1 VRTSSLYTI
10 WIIMKKIHFN
20 TNQSMT
26 LTFYPTGNRVH
37 KHCTEFTST
46 SCVPCSDSTFLDEP
60 NGLTACIQCTNCDPG
75 FGLKVKQPC
84 RPSSD
89 TVCGTLEGIVVQQ
102 NTTLLT
108 GSAAQCVVKIPITF
122 ILLNI
127 EPCFTYIYKIGD
139 RDCRM
144 CRPGY
149 RVYSHCTKSTITSCV
164 PCIDSTFL
172 DEPSGKTTCNKCTTC
187 HPGLGLKVK
196 QPCRPSSDTVCGT
209 LEGFYC
215 LDPTKDGCRAAQRH
229 SSCKP
234 GQYISHTGTT
244 SADTVCADC
253 TGDTYSDG
261 SFTSCQPYTQCDTL
275 KLQQIKP
282 GTHSSNSECGPQTSL
297 PIAAIISP
305 VVVVVLAVIAAVTG
319 VTIRRKYLS

>member
-1 VRTSSLYTI
+1 MEQFETLI
-10 WIIMKKIHFN
+10 W
-20 TNQSMT
+20 T
-26 LTFYPTGNRVH
+26 
-37 KHCTEFTST
+37 
-46 SCVPCSDSTFLDEP
+46 
-60 NGLTACIQCTNCDPG
+60 
-75 FGLKVKQPC
+75 
-84 RPSSD
+84 
-89 TVCGTLEGIVVQQ
+89 
-102 NTTLLT
+102 
-108 GSAAQCVVKIPITF
+108 IPITF

-127 EPCFTYIYKIGD
+127 EPCFTYDPAIYKIGD

-149 RVYSHCTKSTITSCV
+149 HVNSHCTKSTITSCV

-172 DEPSGKTTCNKCTTC
+172 DEPSGKTTCNNCTTC
-187 HPGLGLKVK
+187 GPGLGLKVK

-244 SADTVCADC
+244 STDTVCADC
-253 TGDTYSDG
+253 TGDTYSNG
-261 SFTSCQPYTQCDTL
+261 SFTSCQPHTECDTL
-275 KLQQIKP
+275 KLQRIKP

-305 VVVVVLAVIAAVTG
+305 VVVVVVVLAVIPVTT
-319 VTIRRKYLS
+319 VAIRRRKKPYPVSDRPFQETQSPTEVSDTEGTSMLFVGTRTDSTLQDIHQSNPVCVVHWLEN